1 MIVEG
6 KARSLEE
13 HVYERLEED
22 ILTGVYKRGEPL
34 TELSLSASFGISRT
48 PVRAAIHRLAEEGL
62 VKLYP
67 NRGAV
72 VTGIGKDDIIDIYKI
87 RMRLDGLA
95 AAMAAEKMSDE
106 DIAKLRESVELS
118 EFYTKKHDTEHQKEL
133 DSEFHELI
141 YSASGSRM
149 LAEILT
155 ELHKKAKLY
164 RKMSLGT
171 SGRAER
177 SIAEHRDILEAI
189 EARDAKSAER
199 LTQNHV
205 QKALAGI
212 LKGLESLKTD
222 EELHGR
228 NKKTK
233 G

>member
-1 MIVEG
+1 MIIDG

-34 TELSLSASFGISRT
+34 TELAISSRFKISRT

-62 VKLYP
+62 VKLSP
-67 NRGAV
+67 NKGAV
-72 VTGIGKDDIIDIYKI
+72 VTGISKDDIIDIYKI

-95 AAMAAEKMSDE
+95 AAMAAEKMCEE
-106 DIAKLRESVELS
+106 DIGKLRESVELS

-133 DSEFHELI
+133 DTAFHALI
-141 YSASGSRM
+141 YTATGSRM
-149 LAEILT
+149 LSGILS

-164 RKMSLGT
+164 RKISLGT

-177 SIAEHRDILEAI
+177 SIAEHREILEAI
-189 EARDAKSAER
+189 EQRDAKAAER

-212 LKGLESLKTD
+212 LRGIEK
-222 EELHGR
+222 EER
-228 NKKTK
+228 EQAKKANN
-233 G
+233 